1 MFSLNK
7 GIDYMTFQKATSWE
21 ERGFQIQKVK
31 DKCNYIIGCLNLPK
45 DDARS
50 LGIIHV
56 RQFCNTLGFA
66 AIKIQQKAEIKKYLP
81 ILIDLLDVR
90 NIKDLKAFLHDL
102 NPNFKTSF
110 VTMVQF
116 ALENCIE
123 RVLDSLPG
131 KCGLNNF
138 SRTSRCLII
147 DTLKLK
153 NPIQKYEL
161 IMVPAW
167 IRNTLHAGG
176 IHKKPDKTVIINGEP
191 YIFKKNQRFECASWS
206 HIFHAFLH
214 SLDVYEEILCSKQVK
229 AIQRIEPE

>member
-1 MFSLNK
+1 
-7 GIDYMTFQKATSWE
+7 MTFQRATSWE
-21 ERGFQIQKVK
+21 ERGLQIQKVK
-31 DKCNYIIGCLNLPK
+31 DKCNYIIDCLNLPT

-66 AIKIQQKAEIKKYLP
+66 AIKIEQKAEIKKYLP
-81 ILIDLLDVR
+81 TLIGLFDIR
-90 NIKDLKAFLHDL
+90 NIKDLKSFLHDL
-102 NPNFKTSF
+102 NPNFKASF

-131 KCGLNNF
+131 KRGLNNF
-138 SRTSRCLII
+138 SRTSRCLIE
-147 DTLKLK
+147 TLNLN
-153 NPIQKYEL
+153 NPQQKHEL

-176 IHKKPDKTVIINGEP
+176 IHKKSDKTVIIDGES
-191 YIFKKNQRFECASWS
+191 YIFEKNQRFKCASWS
-206 HIFHAFLH
+206 HTFHAFLH
-214 SLDVYEEILCSKQVK
+214 CLDVYEEILCSKQVK
-229 AIQRIEPE
+229 EIQRIEPE

>member
-1 MFSLNK
+1 
-7 GIDYMTFQKATSWE
+7 MTFQKATSWQ
-21 ERGFQIQKVK
+21 ERGLQIQKVK
-31 DKCNYIIGCLNLPK
+31 DKCNYIIGCLNLPE

-56 RQFCNTLGFA
+56 RQFCNTLAFA
-66 AIKIQQKAEIKKYLP
+66 AIKMQQKAENNKYLP
-81 ILIDLLDVR
+81 IFRDLFDFK
-90 NIKDLKAFLHDL
+90 NIKDLKSFLGDSNL
-102 NPNFKTSF
+102 NFKTSF

-138 SRTSRCLII
+138 SRTSRCLI
-147 DTLKLK
+147 DTLELN
-153 NPIQKYEL
+153 NPEQKHEL

-176 IHKKPDKTVIINGEP
+176 IHKKPDKNVIIDGEP
-191 YIFKKNQRFECASWS
+191 YIFKENQRFGCASWS

-229 AIQRIEPE
+229 AIKRIEPG